1 MAGVP
6 RTGSA
11 QRSSLGIGPSLA
23 LVGLIVVGGLLCL
36 IGGADGYS
44 LLTEIP
50 FAAVGVALVIR
61 RPRNT
66 IGWLLIA
73 VAVFGTVSAI
83 QLAGPDQPLLA
94 GTAPFGKRVLAWL
107 TSVIGFPIF
116 TSYALLAVIFP
127 SGQLPGGRWGT
138 IVRALIALNVVLLV
152 VVAVAP
158 NVSPTMTDGS
168 TIDVPNPFALMSGGS
183 WSVAV
188 NGVVSLVILLSAVL
202 GVGSF
207 VLRLR
212 SATGLERQ
220 QMRWVVASLVMSSV
234 AVAIAL
240 PTGLWALAFLAFATI
255 PIAIG
260 IAVLRYRLYD
270 IDRLISRSLAYGL
283 LAGCL
288 LLVYGGTVLLLTAL
302 LAPLTS
308 ENSLAV
314 AGSTL
319 LVAALFAP
327 VRRRVQSLVDRRFD
341 RARYD
346 ATRELA
352 DLSQR
357 LRNEVDLEGV
367 TAEVVMT
374 IRRTLAPASAS
385 IWLVPARG
393 ESQASSPA
401 PLSTRTRPST

>member
-1 MAGVP
+1 
-6 RTGSA
+6 
-11 QRSSLGIGPSLA
+11 
-23 LVGLIVVGGLLCL
+23 VGLIVIGAVLCL
-36 IGGADGYS
+36 VGGADGFS
-44 LLTEIP
+44 LLTEVP
-50 FAAVGVALVIR
+50 FAAVGAALVIR

-73 VAVFGTVSAI
+73 VAAFGTVSAV
-83 QLAGPDQPLLA
+83 QLAGPDQPLVA
-94 GTAPFGKRVLAWL
+94 GTAPFGERVLAWL

-138 IVRALIALNVVLLV
+138 VVRALIALNFVLLV
-152 VVAVAP
+152 VIAVGP
-158 NVSPTMTDGS
+158 VVSPTMADGS
-168 TIDVPNPFALMSGGS
+168 TINAANPFALLPGGS
-183 WSVAV
+183 WWDAV
-188 NGVVSLVILLSAVL
+188 DGVVSLVIFLSAMLAVA
-202 GVGSF
+202 SF

-212 SATGLERQ
+212 TARGLERQ
-220 QMRWVVASLVMSSV
+220 QLRWVVASLVLSCL
-234 AVAIAL
+234 AVALAL

-255 PIAIG
+255 PLAIG
-260 IAVLRYRLYD
+260 IAILRYRLYD

-288 LLVYGGTVLLLTAL
+288 VLVYGGTVLLLSAL

-327 VRRRVQSLVDRRFD
+327 VRRRIQSLVDRRFD

-357 LRNEVDLEGV
+357 LRGEVDLEGV
-367 TAEVVMT
+367 TAEVVTT

-385 IWLVPARG
+385 IWLAPAPG
-393 ESQASSPA
+393 ESASASSLASP
-401 PLSTRTRPST
+401 STRTRSSA